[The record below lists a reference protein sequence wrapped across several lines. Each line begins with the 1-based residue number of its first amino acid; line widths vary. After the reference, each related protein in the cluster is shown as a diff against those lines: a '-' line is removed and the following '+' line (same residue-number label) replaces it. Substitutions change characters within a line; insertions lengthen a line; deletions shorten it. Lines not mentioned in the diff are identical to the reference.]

1 MTTMADPRES
11 LRLKL
16 SEVIGDRHAD
26 TLMRALPVPDGVD
39 LATRSDIDRLGNE
52 IGRLS
57 TDINGLRVD
66 VGGLRTEVGGLRTE
80 VGGLRTEVGGLR
92 VDVDGLKTDVVTLK
106 AEVAGLERRVDR
118 IEDKID
124 RGFFQLGAEMRGHS
138 RLFVVTQIG
147 SVLTLGGLLVAF
159 MALV

>member
-11 LRLKL
+11 LRQKL

-26 TLMRALPVPDGVD
+26 TLMRALPIPDGVD
-39 LATRSDIDRLGNE
+39 LATRSDIDRLGDE

-66 VGGLRTEVGGLRTE
+66 VGGLKTEMGGIRA
-80 VGGLRTEVGGLR
+80 
-92 VDVDGLKTDVVTLK
+92 DVDGNKAEIGGIKAEMGGLKTDLVTLK
-106 AEVAGLERRVDR
+106 AEVAELGRKFDR
-118 IEDKID
+118 IEDKMD

>member
-1 MTTMADPRES
+1 MTAMADPRES
-11 LRLKL
+11 LRQKL
-16 SEVIGDRHAD
+16 SEVIGDRDAD

-57 TDINGLRVD
+57 TDINGIRVD
-66 VGGLRTEVGGLRTE
+66 VDGLK
-80 VGGLRTEVGGLR
+80 TEVGGLR